1 MNIIDNRDNSETI
14 NFSEVKLGECFQ
26 HENNTY
32 MKISYSTNESL
43 CVNIKTGQAKFLAK
57 ETIVMPLSADVIIN

>member
-14 NFSEVKLGECFQ
+14 NFSGVKLGECFQ
-26 HENNTY
+26 YENNTY
-32 MKISYSTNESL
+32 MKISYSTNELL
-43 CVNIKTGQAKFLAK
+43 CVNIKTGQAKFLKK